1 MKQSNQK
8 VMKWKEKS
16 LLPCP
21 LKVHL
26 KYHILI
32 RILDERNGLK
42 KDKQNTILGGEI
54 FTGTSVLSVP
64 WCEQFS
70 ENEAQGKL
78 WAFWN
83 RWCVHCTLQTFCNVH
98 QKMFTNSL
106 LCSLLWLNEQTNIS
120 ILQGNNHKMLSHLES
135 NFKHRLILVDIRF
148 GNEGI
153 SPGWYIQ
160 F

>member
-8 VMKWKEKS
+8 VMKRKEKS

-42 KDKQNTILGGEI
+42 KDKQNTILGGKI

-64 WCEQFS
+64 
-70 ENEAQGKL
+70 
-78 WAFWN
+78 
-83 RWCVHCTLQTFCNVH
+83 
-98 QKMFTNSL
+98 
-106 LCSLLWLNEQTNIS
+106 
-120 ILQGNNHKMLSHLES
+120 
-135 NFKHRLILVDIRF
+135 
-148 GNEGI
+148 
-153 SPGWYIQ
+153 
-160 F
+160 

>member
-1 MKQSNQK
+1 MKGKKSLAMPSESTSQISYSDQDSW
-8 VMKWKEKS
+8 WKEW
-16 LLPCP
+16 
-21 LKVHL
+21 LK
-26 KYHILI
+26 
-32 RILDERNGLK
+32 K
-42 KDKQNTILGGEI
+42 KDKHNTILGGKI

>member
-1 MKQSNQK
+1 MKGKKSLAMPSESTSQMSYSDQDSW
-8 VMKWKEKS
+8 WKE
-16 LLPCP
+16 L
-21 LKVHL
+21 
-26 KYHILI
+26 
-32 RILDERNGLK
+32 LK
-42 KDKQNTILGGEI
+42 KRQTEHYIRGENI
-54 FTGTSVLSVP
+54 HRYKCIICSMMWTVFWEWSSGETVSFL
-64 WCEQFS
+64 EQMM
-70 ENEAQGKL
+70 
-78 WAFWN
+78 
-83 RWCVHCTLQTFCNVH
+83 CTLYVTNILQCTS
-98 QKMFTNSL
+98 KMFTNSL

>member
-1 MKQSNQK
+1 MKGKKSLAMPSESTSQISYSDQDSW
-8 VMKWKEKS
+8 WKEW
-16 LLPCP
+16 
-21 LKVHL
+21 
-26 KYHILI
+26 
-32 RILDERNGLK
+32 LK
-42 KDKQNTILGGEI
+42 KRQTEHYIRGEII

>member
-26 KYHILI
+26 KCHILI

-42 KDKQNTILGGEI
+42 KDKQNTILGGENI
-54 FTGTSVLSVP
+54 HRYKCIICSMMWTD
-64 WCEQFS
+64 

-83 RWCVHCTLQTFCNVH
+83 RWCVHCMLQTFCNVH

>member
-8 VMKWKEKS
+8 VIEWKEKS

-26 KYHILI
+26 KCHILI
-32 RILDERNGLK
+32 RILDERNCLK
-42 KDKQNTILGGEI
+42 KDKQNTILEGKI

-98 QKMFTNSL
+98 QKCLQTAYCV
-106 LCSLLWLNEQTNIS
+106 LCCDLMNKQIYPF
-120 ILQGNNHKMLSHLES
+120 
-135 NFKHRLILVDIRF
+135 FKVTTIKCFLILNQILNTDL
-148 GNEGI
+148 
-153 SPGWYIQ
+153 S
-160 F
+160 

>member
-1 MKQSNQK
+1 MKGKKSLAMPSESTSQMSYSDQDSW
-8 VMKWKEKS
+8 WKEW
-16 LLPCP
+16 
-21 LKVHL
+21 
-26 KYHILI
+26 
-32 RILDERNGLK
+32 LK
-42 KDKQNTILGGEI
+42 KRQTEHYISGGNI
-54 FTGTSVLSVP
+54 QIGTSVLSVP

>member
-26 KYHILI
+26 KCHILI

-42 KDKQNTILGGEI
+42 KDKQNTILGGKI

-64 WCEQFS
+64 WCEQMRM
-70 ENEAQGKL
+70 KL
-78 WAFWN
+78 KGNCELFGTDDVYIVRYKHFAMYIKK
-83 RWCVHCTLQTFCNVH
+83 CLQTAYCV
-98 QKMFTNSL
+98 
-106 LCSLLWLNEQTNIS
+106 LCCDLINKQIYPF
-120 ILQGNNHKMLSHLES
+120 
-135 NFKHRLILVDIRF
+135 FKVTTIKCFLILNQILNTDL
-148 GNEGI
+148 
-153 SPGWYIQ
+153 S
-160 F
+160 

>member
-26 KYHILI
+26 KCHILI

-42 KDKQNTILGGEI
+42 KDKQNTILGGKI

-64 WCEQFS
+64 WCEQMRM
-70 ENEAQGKL
+70 KL
-78 WAFWN
+78 KGNCELFGTDDVYIVRYKHFAMYIKK
-83 RWCVHCTLQTFCNVH
+83 CLQTAYCV
-98 QKMFTNSL
+98 
-106 LCSLLWLNEQTNIS
+106 LLWLNEQTNIS

>member
-1 MKQSNQK
+1 MKGKKSLAMPSESTSQMSYSDQDSW
-8 VMKWKEKS
+8 WKEW
-16 LLPCP
+16 
-21 LKVHL
+21 
-26 KYHILI
+26 
-32 RILDERNGLK
+32 LK
-42 KDKQNTILGGEI
+42 KRQTEHYIRGENI
-54 FTGTSVLSVP
+54 QIGTSVLSVP

>member
-1 MKQSNQK
+1 MKGKKSLAMPSESTSQMPYSDQDSW
-8 VMKWKEKS
+8 WKEW
-16 LLPCP
+16 
-21 LKVHL
+21 
-26 KYHILI
+26 
-32 RILDERNGLK
+32 LK
-42 KDKQNTILGGEI
+42 KRQTEHYIRGENI
-54 FTGTSVLSVP
+54 QIGTSVLSVP

>member
-1 MKQSNQK
+1 MKGKKSLAMPSESTSQMSYSDQDSW
-8 VMKWKEKS
+8 WKEW
-16 LLPCP
+16 
-21 LKVHL
+21 
-26 KYHILI
+26 
-32 RILDERNGLK
+32 LK
-42 KDKQNTILGGEI
+42 KRQTEHYISGENI
-54 FTGTSVLSVP
+54 QIGTSVLSVP

-83 RWCVHCTLQTFCNVH
+83 RWCAHCTLQTFCNVH

-106 LCSLLWLNEQTNIS
+106 LCSLLWLNKQTNIS

>member
-1 MKQSNQK
+1 MKGKKSLAMPSESTSQISYSDQDSW
-8 VMKWKEKS
+8 WKEW
-16 LLPCP
+16 
-21 LKVHL
+21 
-26 KYHILI
+26 
-32 RILDERNGLK
+32 LK
-42 KDKQNTILGGEI
+42 KRQTEHYIRGEII

-64 WCEQFS
+64 CCEQFS

-78 WAFWN
+78 WALWN